1 MKLPPGPLE
10 SILSISDLTQNRF
23 SEIIKLAH
31 SIKAAPEEYENS
43 LARKKIAL
51 VFQKTSTRTKE
62 SFLVGAYELGMFPS
76 YIDWKT
82 SNFTLSALED
92 EIKVLSNWYDV
103 IMARVHNHDDLL
115 TMKANSSAP
124 IINGLSELFHPCQ
137 ALADILTISEEFGSD
152 LSKIKLT
159 YLGDGNN
166 VCNSLIE
173 AAALAGIKEISI
185 ACPSIEAYRPMK
197 ESLTF
202 AKNLGVN
209 LSVTDNPNQAIDGAH
224 VVYTDTW
231 VSMGDEAETDIRMKD
246 FALFQVN
253 AKLVAKAAKNYIFM
267 HDMPAHLGNEVTAD
281 VFRGPTSRVF
291 IQADNRK
298 HAQKAV
304 LYQLLRGEKEK

>member
-1 MKLPPGPLE
+1 MKQTPGPLD
-10 SILSISDLTQNRF
+10 SILSVSDLTENRF
-23 SEIIKLAH
+23 SEIILLAH
-31 SIKAAPEEYENS
+31 SIKTSPGKYENS

-51 VFQKTSTRTKE
+51 IFQKTSTRTKE

-76 YIDWKT
+76 FIDWKT

-103 IMARVHNHDDLL
+103 IMARVHSHSDLL
-115 TMKANSSAP
+115 IMKTNSSAP

-137 ALADILTISEEFGSD
+137 ALADILTISEEFGPD
-152 LSKIKLT
+152 LSKIKLA
-159 YLGDGNN
+159 YIGDGNN

-173 AAALAGIKEISI
+173 AAALSGIREISI
-185 ACPSIEAYRPMK
+185 ACPSIEAYQPMK
-197 ESLTF
+197 QSVLF
-202 AKNLGVN
+202 SQSFGVN
-209 LSVTDNPNQAIDGAH
+209 LKITEDPNEAVDGAH

-231 VSMGDEAETDIRMKD
+231 VSMGDEAETEIRMRD
-246 FALFQVN
+246 FASYQVN
-253 AKLVAKAAKNYIFM
+253 SKLVERAAKNYVFM
-267 HDMPAHLGNEVTAD
+267 HDMPAHLGNEVTSE

-304 LYQLLRGEKEK
+304 LYQLLGPL